1 MWEGKK
7 DKETILPGTY
17 YIIRKEWS
25 YQTYP
30 GTNQYM
36 SDRRGLNDIKYAVH
50 IFKLKAQ
57 KLIKLIRNAVGSRQ
71 GGFEPPP
78 TKDALEI

>member
-1 MWEGKK
+1 
-7 DKETILPGTY
+7 
-17 YIIRKEWS
+17 
-25 YQTYP
+25 
-30 GTNQYM
+30 M